1 VTKVRVW
8 LSHDGYRDPDDNL
21 GLLVGAAQAR
31 VVAKASGGEVSVGG
45 FVYGDTVDG
54 GQFHMLRPGAATPA
68 AFDGDPR
75 FDDIAKNK
83 VAAGNYAFYASYGAK
98 AIAGLAPGWDRFD
111 LIAEDPAGL
120 SAWNYA
126 PVGKGQ
132 MSKASWELAADIR
145 AAVGKGGGA
154 TPNEVVVY
162 SAGGGAH
169 VPAEAIAYL
178 LGQGFTQATLVRHF
192 AVVQHGRSN
201 WWLNQEPEATA
212 ITRPFTIALSEQ
224 DPNVYANGMSG
235 PGLKFLV
242 RNDVWLEGD
251 RFGAAFAKATA
262 VAQGLDP
269 FQNLGPNKT
278 FKPTKDG
285 SDAGSHAFAADAA
298 ALLAAWGDRMRPGDD
313 LPYRTDAEHLIENG
327 GATRL
332 RVIYDEFD
340 WRDVRALMNGSGPAA
355 ATTAEPAPAG
365 PVAGATLFAT
375 GPDGAAAPVGGA
387 PGRIGVAG
395 VGDPETIDRAGP
407 ESERLIVVLDEAT
420 DTIVITLAGLSGRDG
435 FREVAR
441 ITARDADGG
450 LVASRALTGNGAQAL
465 EFGAPVATLTL
476 EADPW
481 RGSGSAPAGDP
492 DFSLV
497 GLDLL

>member
-54 GQFHMLRPGAATPA
+54 GQFHMLRPTAATPA

-98 AIAGLAPGWDRFD
+98 AIAQLAPGWDRFD
-111 LIAEDPAGL
+111 LIAENSAGL
-120 SAWNYA
+120 RAWNYA
-126 PVGKGQ
+126 PGGKAQ
-132 MSKASWELAADIR
+132 MTAASWELAADIR
-145 AAVGKGGGA
+145 TAVGKGGG
-154 TPNEVVVY
+154 TEPNEVVVY

-178 LGQGFTQATLVRHF
+178 LGQGFAAATLVRHF

-224 DPNVYANGMSG
+224 DPNVYANGMSA
-235 PGLKFLV
+235 PGLKLLV
-242 RNDVWLEGD
+242 RDGVWLEGD
-251 RFGAAFAKATA
+251 RFGAAFAKAIA

-285 SDAGSHAFAADAA
+285 SDAGSHAFAADAV

-313 LPYRTDAEHLIENG
+313 LPYRTNAEHLIENG

-332 RVIYDEFD
+332 RVIYDDFD
-340 WRDVRALMNGSGPAA
+340 WRDVRALMNAAGPAA
-355 ATTAEPAPAG
+355 ATAEPATAG
-365 PVAGATLFAT
+365 PVAGATLLAV
-375 GPDGAAAPVGGA
+375 GPDGAAAAVGGA
-387 PGRIGVAG
+387 PGRTGVAG
-395 VGDPETIDRAGP
+395 VGDPDSIDRDGAD
-407 ESERLIVVLDEAT
+407 SERLIVVLDEDT
-420 DTIVITLAGLSGRDG
+420 DTIVLTLAGLSSRDG
-435 FREVAR
+435 FREAAR
-441 ITARDADGG
+441 LVARDADGG
-450 LVASRALTGNGAQAL
+450 LVASLALTGNGAHAL
-465 EFGAPVATLTL
+465 AFDALVATVTL

-481 RGSGSAPAGDP
+481 LGSGAPPAGDP